1 MFIFHKIFTIDL
13 SKYAGIFM
21 GIVLNISINLGK
33 TIDSL
38 DLLLLYEDDTS
49 LHLFWLSKIGSERFC
64 NFQCKGLTHN

>member
-1 MFIFHKIFTIDL
+1 MLIYLHNFWSYSRMFIFHKIFTIDL

-38 DLLLLYEDDTS
+38 DLLLLSEDDTS
-49 LHLFWLSKIGSERFC
+49 LHLFWRKVL
-64 NFQCKGLTHN
+64 